1 MSKLRRSDGHQLRD
15 EILAFLGR
23 DTEGSEGRV
32 RARVFGNE
40 PELACPLLWAREAN
54 AFDCVGLEFW
64 CYCDMGHG
72 IYSHRLF

>member
-40 PELACPLLWAREAN
+40 PELAWPLLWAREAN
-54 AFDCVGLEFW
+54 AFDCVGL
-64 CYCDMGHG
+64 
-72 IYSHRLF
+72 